1 MGLFSFGSKSQQNV
15 KWVHFS
21 NEQQLNQFIEESKH
35 RTIMFFKHST
45 RCSISSM
52 AKSRIEN
59 DWDLDEEVT
68 PIYVDLIANRNI
80 SNLLADKFAVQH
92 ESPQII
98 LVRDGISI
106 YDTSHNQIS
115 VGDIKNHL

>member
-1 MGLFSFGSKSQQNV
+1 MGLFSFGIKSGDNI
-15 KWVHFS
+15 KWINFD
-21 NEQQLNQFIEESKH
+21 NESQLNGFIEESKH
-35 RTIMFFKHST
+35 KTIMFFKHST

-52 AKSRIEN
+52 VKSRLEN

-98 LVRDGISI
+98 LVKDGISI

-115 VGDIKNHL
+115 VGDIKNQL

>member
-1 MGLFSFGSKSQQNV
+1 MGLFSFGSKSAENI
-15 KWVHFS
+15 KWTRFD
-21 NEQQLNQFIEESKH
+21 NEQQLSQFIEESNHK
-35 RTIMFFKHST
+35 TIMFFKHST

-52 AKSRIEN
+52 AKSRLEN
-59 DWDLDEEVT
+59 DWDLDEQVT

-80 SNLLADKFAVQH
+80 SSLLANKFAVQH

-98 LVRDGISI
+98 LVRDGISV

-115 VGDIKNHL
+115 VKEIKNHL

>member
-1 MGLFSFGSKSQQNV
+1 MGLFSFGSKSADNI
-15 KWVHFS
+15 KWVSFD
-21 NEQQLNQFIEESKH
+21 NESQLNEFIEESKH
-35 RTIMFFKHST
+35 TTIMFFKHST

-52 AKSRIEN
+52 AKNRLEN
-59 DWDLDEEVT
+59 DWDLDEKVT

-98 LVRDGISI
+98 LVKDGISI

>member
-1 MGLFSFGSKSQQNV
+1 MGLFSFGSKSHQNV

-21 NEQQLNQFIEESKH
+21 DEQQLSQFIEESNHK
-35 RTIMFFKHST
+35 TVMFFKHST

-52 AKSRIEN
+52 AKSRLEN

-68 PIYVDLIANRNI
+68 PIYVDLIAHRNI

-98 LVRDGISI
+98 LVKDGISI

-115 VGDIKNHL
+115 VGDIKNQL